1 MSIESLQEDTQ
12 MLRQVLDNLVV
23 FSLSQESNMNHFE
36 GITSNSPKYS
46 KLVKRQHV
54 LREHFNHIDD
64 SLYALSSRNPRVGTT
79 VNDLIS
85 DIDDN
90 LEEAILSIA
99 DNHASA
105 GSINLHYVI
114 NYANDLALMLSE
126 KMNMMNESMKPGKKG
141 KGQKQQG
148 FQLPDIIK
156 KQKSLNEAMKNAMQM
171 GKPQT
176 GNSDKE
182 KSGGQEQSGEQG
194 KEGQQGQEG
203 TQGKSGKSGQSGQQG
218 ESGEQGQEGTQGK
231 SGKSGQSGQ
240 QGNPDEESDYE
251 KIFEIYKQQ
260 QTLRNQLSDK
270 LSKDGMS
277 SDGQRILKE
286 MEQVED
292 DLLEKGFTQ
301 ETLNRMMNLKHQLFK
316 LSTAQF
322 QQGEDNKRQSKTAG
336 KQLPSSQVLTP
347 EQIKQYF
354 NTTEILNRQALPLQ
368 PKYKEK
374 VKQYFITH
382 D

>member
-1 MSIESLQEDTQ
+1 
-12 MLRQVLDNLVV
+12 
-23 FSLSQESNMNHFE
+23 
-36 GITSNSPKYS
+36 
-46 KLVKRQHV
+46 
-54 LREHFNHIDD
+54 
-64 SLYALSSRNPRVGTT
+64 
-79 VNDLIS
+79 
-85 DIDDN
+85 
-90 LEEAILSIA
+90 
-99 DNHASA
+99 
-105 GSINLHYVI
+105 
-114 NYANDLALMLSE
+114 
-126 KMNMMNESMKPGKKG
+126 
-141 KGQKQQG
+141 
-148 FQLPDIIK
+148 
-156 KQKSLNEAMKNAMQM
+156 
-171 GKPQT
+171 
-176 GNSDKE
+176 
-182 KSGGQEQSGEQG
+182 
-194 KEGQQGQEG
+194 
-203 TQGKSGKSGQSGQQG
+203 
-218 ESGEQGQEGTQGK
+218 
-231 SGKSGQSGQ
+231 
-240 QGNPDEESDYE
+240 
-251 KIFEIYKQQ
+251 
-260 QTLRNQLSDK
+260 
-270 LSKDGMS
+270 MS